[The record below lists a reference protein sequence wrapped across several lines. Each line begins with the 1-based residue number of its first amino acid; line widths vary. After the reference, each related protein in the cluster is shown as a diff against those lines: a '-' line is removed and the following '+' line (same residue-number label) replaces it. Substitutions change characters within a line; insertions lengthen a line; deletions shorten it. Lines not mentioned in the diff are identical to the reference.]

1 MSSINIEMF
10 PASYGDSFL
19 ISCGDG
25 DMERT
30 NLLVDSGFISTY
42 EDYLRDRLQQLN
54 DSGNRL
60 ALLVITHIDA
70 DHLSGALKLLEENGH
85 SSIPKIIP
93 IDKVW
98 HNSFRHLQWEK
109 NSSTPELTII
119 EKKILEEI
127 NTQGYPN
134 ELNNVENKDKPI
146 SAKQGSSLASL
157 VFQGGYSWNVDFAGQ
172 AVCVENQREIDLGN
186 DVKITL
192 LSPTLNKLKQL
203 GEYWKRALYKM
214 GYKKEITD
222 GDIFDDAF
230 EFLVSREKTR
240 AIVNREKKVSS
251 SQVNLETLSSKSFT
265 EDTSAANGSSIAF
278 ILKFMGKKILF
289 LGDSH
294 PCIIEQE
301 LRSLYGEGPIWF
313 DAVKVSHHGSSGNTS
328 PSLLKLIDSA
338 NFLISTNGMRF
349 HHPELVT
356 LARIVC
362 REGTEKR
369 NLIFNYKTPASN
381 YMDDKQR
388 KEKYNYEVQILSEG
402 QINI

>member
-1 MSSINIEMF
+1 MGSINIEMF

-42 EDYLRDRLQQLN
+42 ENYLRDRLQQLN
-54 DSGNRL
+54 DSGNCL

-109 NSSTPELTII
+109 NSSPPELTII

-172 AVCVENQREIDLGN
+172 AVCVENRREIDLGN
-186 DVKITL
+186 DVKITM
-192 LSPTLNKLKQL
+192 LSPTFNKLKQL

-222 GDIFDDAF
+222 SDIFDDAF
-230 EFLVSREKTR
+230 EFLVSREKKH
-240 AIVNREKKVSS
+240 V
-251 SQVNLETLSSKSFT
+251 L
-265 EDTSAANGSSIAF
+265 
-278 ILKFMGKKILF
+278 
-289 LGDSH
+289 
-294 PCIIEQE
+294 
-301 LRSLYGEGPIWF
+301 
-313 DAVKVSHHGSSGNTS
+313 
-328 PSLLKLIDSA
+328 
-338 NFLISTNGMRF
+338 
-349 HHPELVT
+349 
-356 LARIVC
+356 
-362 REGTEKR
+362 
-369 NLIFNYKTPASN
+369 
-381 YMDDKQR
+381 
-388 KEKYNYEVQILSEG
+388 
-402 QINI
+402 